1 MSTATIT
8 NGNGNGNGASHPLT
22 YPDGLPDSVAPLG
35 DKAAGLF
42 RTLLLVVGVAA
53 LVLILGAVSNPK
65 QFFHSYL
72 FGYVFALDVA
82 LGALFWTMIHHVA
95 DAGWSVGLRRVF
107 ENMSRA
113 ILPLAVLFVPVLI
126 GTFSGNLYAWY
137 DFVHGSE
144 PPDGHLKRLW
154 HVKHAYFATPF
165 FLFRVVLYF
174 GVWIAYSVAMRN
186 WSTRQD
192 AVGGAALTRKMQW
205 WAPSGVALLGLT
217 TTFFAFDI
225 LMSLQYSWFSTIF
238 GVYFW
243 VGGIRG
249 SLATCVLVVVTL
261 RAMGYL
267 RNTITMEHLHD
278 VAKLMFGFTVFW
290 AYIAFAQY
298 FLIWYG
304 NMPEETQ
311 FYLLRRNGSWYTLSI
326 LLPILYFVVP
336 FFMLLPRAHK
346 RSPKWLAVIAVWV
359 VVMHAYDLYW
369 QILPVL
375 HQDTVHLH
383 WLDFAAPVF
392 MLGVLIASTVW
403 GFLRL
408 PLIPIR
414 DARLNETSGY
424 ENETP

>member
-1 MSTATIT
+1 MSTASAT
-8 NGNGNGNGASHPLT
+8 NTDGGPPPLT
-22 YPDGLPDSVAPLG
+22 YPPGLPDSVAPLAETPASG
-35 DKAAGLF
+35 ARILFAIMLASGLLLAVGLF
-42 RTLLLVVGVAA
+42 T
-53 LVLILGAVSNPK
+53 NPQ
-65 QFFHSYL
+65 QFYHSYL
-72 FGYVFALDVA
+72 FGYVLALDIA

-95 DAGWSVGLRRVF
+95 DAGWSVGLRRIF

-126 GTFSGNLYAWY
+126 GTFTGNLHKWY
-137 DFVHGSE
+137 NFVHSPE
-144 PPDGHLKRLW
+144 PTEDHLKHLW
-154 HVKHAYFATPF
+154 HVKHVYFSTPF
-165 FLFRVVLYF
+165 FLGRLMLYF
-174 GVWIAYSVAMRN
+174 AVWIGYSVAMRN
-186 WSTRQD
+186 WSTTQD
-192 AVGGAALTRKMQW
+192 AIGGVALTRKMQW

-217 TTFFAFDI
+217 ATFFAFDI
-225 LMSLQYSWFSTIF
+225 LMSLQYSWFSTIY

-249 SLATCVLVVVTL
+249 SLATCVLLVLSL

-267 RNTITMEHLHD
+267 QNTITIEHLHD
-278 VAKLMFGFTVFW
+278 VAKIMFGFTVFW
-290 AYIAFAQY
+290 AYIGFAQY

-311 FYLLRRNGSWYTLSI
+311 FYLLRRNGNWYTLSI

-346 RSPKWLAVIAVWV
+346 RNPKWLALICVWILF
-359 VVMHAYDLYW
+359 MHAYDLYW
-369 QILPVL
+369 QIMPVL

-383 WLDFAAPVF
+383 WLDFAAPLF

-414 DARLNETSGY
+414 DARLNETIGY